1 MVSQM
6 DKESTNLSMEMH
18 MKVRFRMESDKDEE
32 FIFGRMVINLL
43 EIGKLTKWKEM
54 GNYCCQMECKC
65 QPDSIMIN

>member
-54 GNYCCQMECKC
+54 GN
-65 QPDSIMIN
+65 